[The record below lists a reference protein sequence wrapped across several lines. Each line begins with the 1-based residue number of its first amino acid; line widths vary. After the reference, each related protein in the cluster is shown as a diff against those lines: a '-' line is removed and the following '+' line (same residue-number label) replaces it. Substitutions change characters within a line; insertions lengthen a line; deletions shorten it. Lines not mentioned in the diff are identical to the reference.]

1 MHVNVAIHPSWLGRP
16 EELGRRLAALT
27 LLERTAPPGREP
39 GDDDEPY
46 PPSQVAGDGW
56 RVAGTDQA
64 DGFSPATHHPSPATH
79 DYPERQ
85 APARSGRGPGH
96 RDDSEGSPPT
106 DGRQLL
112 GWAGKQVPDMK
123 GPIIGWGKKKGLHSK
138 IVEWTPQQVAE
149 AYRFARRQSTT
160 R

>member
-27 LLERTAPPGREP
+27 LLEHTAPPGREP

-46 PPSQVAGDGW
+46 PP
-56 RVAGTDQA
+56 DQP
-64 DGFSPATHHPSPATH
+64 DEPEESPH
-79 DYPERQ
+79 PERR
-85 APARSGRGPGH
+85 APTPNRNGRDTGQY
-96 RDDSEGSPPT
+96 DDPEGSPPT

>member
-1 MHVNVAIHPSWLGRP
+1 MQVNVAIHPSWLSQP

-27 LLERTAPPGREP
+27 FLERTAPPGREP

-46 PPSQVAGDGW
+46 PPDRSGEAE
-56 RVAGTDQA
+56 A
-64 DGFSPATHHPSPATH
+64 S
-79 DYPERQ
+79 YPERQ
-85 APARSGRGPGH
+85 APAPNRNGRDPGAYEGP
-96 RDDSEGSPPT
+96 EESPPA

-138 IVEWTPQQVAE
+138 IVEWTPQQVAA
-149 AYRFARRQSTT
+149 AYRFARGRLSTT